1 MVALAEELCLSRE
14 ISQKPALAK
23 ILRIYNILLQTVA
36 YVDAE
41 EISTVS
47 IANKITLLLLLA
59 IDSNAVYPRCTPLM

>member
-14 ISQKPALAK
+14 MSQKPALAK
-23 ILRIYNILLQTVA
+23 ILRIYKILVQTVA

-59 IDSNAVYPRCTPLM
+59 IDSNAVYQRCTPLM